1 MEEINTPGVDW
12 CKVSNGKCFWQET
25 FFYFSFKD
33 TVDLG
38 DDGAEAN
45 NSGTESV
52 CKVGFGGGGVGG
64 HVNRRCGRGGGA
76 RQRRRKKKE
85 RKISKDYLNI

>member
-1 MEEINTPGVDW
+1 MENAFGREL
-12 CKVSNGKCFWQET
+12 
-25 FFYFSFKD
+25 FFFFFFKD

-52 CKVGFGGGGVGG
+52 CKVGFGGGVGG
-64 HVNRRCGRGGGA
+64 HVNRRCGRGRGCA
-76 RQRRRKKKE
+76 AKTSQKKK
-85 RKISKDYLNI
+85 KKKKSKDYVNI